1 MSGVVVCD
9 LDGTLVDSA
18 PGLRFAVNQL
28 LAEEGRRPLALT
40 DVIPM
45 IGDGATQLVHRAF
58 AATGAPAEAEEL
70 NELVI
75 RFHDHYEE
83 VAFRLT
89 TPYPRVAETSQR
101 LRDDG
106 FSLSVCIN
114 KLHRL
119 AKLVHLWDWTSPA
132 TATSDFSN
140 RIDPLRT
147 S

>member
-58 AATGAPAEAEEL
+58 AAT
-70 NELVI
+70 
-75 RFHDHYEE
+75 
-83 VAFRLT
+83 
-89 TPYPRVAETSQR
+89 
-101 LRDDG
+101 
-106 FSLSVCIN
+106 
-114 KLHRL
+114 
-119 AKLVHLWDWTSPA
+119 
-132 TATSDFSN
+132 
-140 RIDPLRT
+140 
-147 S
+147 